1 MTIDEINEDIKTRD
15 YILKAH
21 GNVNGNV
28 KAKTVVI
35 YGNINGNVTADEV
48 LLING
53 KVTGNVKANTAIGME
68 GKQKKTEEIENCLS
82 CEYYNPKTLYDDTW
96 FCLHDFPLYHTKTN
110 MKICEKYKMKAICK

>member
-68 GKQKKTEEIENCLS
+68 KKQKGTEEIENCLS
-82 CEYYNPKTLYDDTW
+82 CEYYYPKTLYGDAW
-96 FCLHDFPLYHTKTN
+96 FCLYDFPLYPTKTD
-110 MKICEKYKMKAICK
+110 MKKCKKYKMKNYL